1 MPVFDRVAFV
11 GSGLI
16 GAGLAA
22 TCVAH
27 DVRTVLYT
35 RRDVEGVQKRMD
47 DTLNFFTENGLM
59 AQEQRRLA
67 DKMYRI
73 TTSVKDAV
81 QDMPFVQESGPE
93 KIELKRNKIN

>member
-35 RRDVEGVQKRMD
+35 RRDVEGVQKRMMIRLISLRKTD
-47 DTLNFFTENGLM
+47 SWRRNNAVWRTKCTESQHL
-59 AQEQRRLA
+59 
-67 DKMYRI
+67 
-73 TTSVKDAV
+73 
-81 QDMPFVQESGPE
+81 
-93 KIELKRNKIN
+93 